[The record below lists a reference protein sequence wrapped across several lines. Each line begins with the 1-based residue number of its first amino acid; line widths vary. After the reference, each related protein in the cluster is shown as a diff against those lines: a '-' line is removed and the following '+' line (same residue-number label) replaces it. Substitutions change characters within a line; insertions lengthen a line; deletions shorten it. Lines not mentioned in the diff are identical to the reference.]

1 MGLECQDNNVPK
13 DASSEHAHFELSAQK
28 PIIISLFSFYRW
40 TKQVPCFAH
49 YTAVFSKSS
58 SLPNSVVD
66 CLFFVLACLPPIA
79 LAFSDRALVVVSAGP
94 SPPVRDSRLRPSTNY
109 CLAAVFCWV
118 RKGKVRSVML
128 VFFSSNDGRNFR
140 QEAQRTGSM
149 WVQWT
154 CWILYYSIRQDA
166 LSLVIL
172 RCQV

>member
-109 CLAAVFCWV
+109 CLAAVFC
-118 RKGKVRSVML
+118 
-128 VFFSSNDGRNFR
+128 
-140 QEAQRTGSM
+140 
-149 WVQWT
+149 
-154 CWILYYSIRQDA
+154 
-166 LSLVIL
+166 
-172 RCQV
+172 